1 MKRSLIN
8 HVIREAEELMAE
20 HAFHL
25 PPFGKYTLEDW
36 KNCDKSRCQEIF
48 DLALGWDITGFGKED
63 FYHFGLLLF
72 TLRNGRASSSV
83 YPKPY
88 AEKIMVVRE
97 NQVTLCHFHWHK
109 REDIINR
116 GGGNLVIELAA
127 SDPLRNCLKG
137 GPFDITVDGERRTMD
152 SGDKL
157 ILTPGESVTLE
168 PCHAHS
174 FWAEKGSGTVLAGE
188 VSMVN
193 DDVADNCFALEKEA
207 LRFDPVE
214 EDELPRRLLCSEYG
228 KWLG

>member
-8 HVIREAEELMAE
+8 QVIREAEELMAK
-20 HAFHL
+20 HSFLL

-36 KNCDKSRCQEIF
+36 QNCDKKRCQEIF
-48 DLALGWDITGFGKED
+48 DLGLGWDVTGFGKED
-63 FYHFGLLLF
+63 FFNYGLLLF
-72 TLRNGRASSSV
+72 TIRNGKAGSDI
-83 YPKPY
+83 YTKPY

-97 NQVTLCHFHWHK
+97 NQV
-109 REDIINR
+109 
-116 GGGNLVIELAA
+116 IELHA
-127 SDPLRNCLKG
+127 SDPATNSLKG
-137 GPFDITVDGERRTMD
+137 GKFEITVDGEKRVMD

-157 ILTPGESVTLE
+157 ILTPGESVTLL

-193 DDVADNCFALEKEA
+193 DDATDNCFALEKEA

-214 EDELPRRLLCSEYG
+214 EDEKPYRLLCSEYS
-228 KWLG
+228 KWI